1 MTYEPVSNIY
11 DEGSISIK
19 QAASLSISDDYAYVQ
34 LVCVCVCV
42 CSPLEPLTEAH
53 SHSNDQLIIERVT
66 NLGER
71 ESERANY
78 HHHHI

>member
-42 CSPLEPLTEAH
+42 
-53 SHSNDQLIIERVT
+53 RVFT
-66 NLGER
+66 IGAINRGP
-71 ESERANY
+71 
-78 HHHHI
+78 